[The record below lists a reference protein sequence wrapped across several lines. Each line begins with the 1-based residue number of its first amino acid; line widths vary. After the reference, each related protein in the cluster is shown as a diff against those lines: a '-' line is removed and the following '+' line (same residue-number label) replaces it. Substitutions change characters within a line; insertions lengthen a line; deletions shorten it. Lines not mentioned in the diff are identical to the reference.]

1 MNGSPWIT
9 SLGGPL
15 ILVPESVCQHWNG
28 APRDWPDSEGDYGRA
43 CAVDGYIGLIGVGPH
58 HALVLGDDPART
70 TFHPGHSLLIRTIA
84 IDDDTDLDAILD
96 RILPTIAWE
105 EQLTWDVP
113 GPVMLFDSVCSYG
126 QVTEAGEDHLR
137 INLAADRHTVRAAH
151 ITIPDEA
158 WLILIQLT
166 GPEAA

>member
-15 ILVPESVCQHWNG
+15 ILVPESACTHWNG
-28 APRDWPDSEGDYGRA
+28 APRQWPEDEGDYGRA
-43 CAVDGYIGLIGVGPH
+43 CAVDGYIGLIEVGPT

-70 TFHPGHSLLIRTIA
+70 TFRSERNLLIRTVA
-84 IDDDTDLDAILD
+84 IDDDTDLDEILE
-96 RILPTIAWE
+96 RIPPTIDWE

-113 GPVMLFDSVCSYG
+113 GPVVLFDSVYSYA
-126 QVTEAGEDHLR
+126 QVTEAGEEHLR
-137 INLAADRHTVRAAH
+137 IELAAGRHTVRAAH
-151 ITIPDEA
+151 VTIPDEA
-158 WLILIQLT
+158 WLILIQLD